1 MDFYYLIY
9 IEAFEDVIKTL
20 SSKNKN
26 TKFLYPS
33 SIYLNE
39 NKDGFREYIKIKLMG
54 ENLCELYKRNHSL
67 NIIYPR
73 IPQLNT
79 DQNLSLSSFENNDT
93 SEYAYKLVSL
103 MSKS

>member
-1 MDFYYLIY
+1 
-9 IEAFEDVIKTL
+9 
-20 SSKNKN
+20 
-26 TKFLYPS
+26 
-33 SIYLNE
+33 
-39 NKDGFREYIKIKLMG
+39 MG